1 MTDRPDQSIRDLF
14 AEAAA
19 LAPEARAAFLD
30 SRCADN
36 AELRRELESL
46 LEYHES
52 TTGFLSG
59 SPLQD
64 AGLAASASVGTLPAG
79 TRIGRYTVVRLL
91 GAGGMGLVYEAT
103 QDAPRRA
110 VALKLMRPGLV
121 SADLLRRFERE
132 AQTLARLQHP
142 GIAQVYEAG
151 MERAAQSA
159 MPYLA
164 MELVPG
170 QPLTT
175 YAAGRPVR
183 EKLELF
189 ARLAEAVAHAH
200 QRGVVHRDL
209 KPANV
214 LVDAGGQPK
223 VLDFGIARLI
233 EEAPRVTGSTR
244 TGQVLGTLAYLSPE
258 QAEGDPDRV
267 DIRADVYALGVI
279 LYELLAGRLPLDM
292 TKSSVHEA
300 ARLLRDV
307 EPAPLGRADSTL
319 RGDLETIAAKAMEKD
334 PGRRYQSAADLAA
347 DVRRHLRHEPI
358 QARPASQIYLLK
370 KFVRRNRTP
379 VAALIAV
386 LAALG
391 GGLAVAA
398 WQAARAADERDRA
411 REEARI
417 SEQVSQFMSDLLAA
431 ADPDQARGKDVTVR
445 EVLDRASEQ
454 LDPAKVERP
463 EVRAKLHMT
472 LGKTYS
478 GLGDYAKAE
487 KHCREALRINRE
499 LGPAAQ
505 DKALNAQ
512 AGLIDALRW
521 QEKRPEAEQ
530 LARAGLAEARA
541 MNPSNDYS
549 FIQMITALSNI
560 LPENSDEARQL
571 YEETITAVERA
582 YGTESDDAARAWSNL
597 GVWYLDNGRAA
608 EGEPLFRRSLEVRR
622 RVLGPDHPNTL
633 ISLSNVANSL
643 INSDRAAQ
651 AVVLQRDLV
660 EMSLKVLGP
669 RHPTLARRVNNY
681 AQALETAGD
690 AEAAAALTKRHA
702 DLSRQPGG
710 APSSVTV
717 TYLARLTGILT
728 RAKRFDEAEIAA
740 RQAEQAAAALYAPDD
755 DRLTQTWTL
764 YFDLY
769 EAWGKQEEFDK
780 WRRKLRGTKWLP
792 LDHPQAG
799 DP

>member
-1 MTDRPDQSIRDLF
+1 MTAGPEQHIRDLF
-14 AEAAA
+14 VEAAG
-19 LAPEARAAFLD
+19 LPPDRRGAFLAA
-30 SRCADN
+30 RCGDDAD
-36 AELRRELESL
+36 LRRELESL
-46 LEYHES
+46 LEFHEN

-59 SPLQD
+59 SPFQD
-64 AGLAASASVGTLPAG
+64 IGPAAIGTLPTG

-170 QPLTT
+170 QPLTA

-214 LVDAGGQPK
+214 LVDAAGHPK
-223 VLDFGIARLI
+223 VLDFGIARLM
-233 EEAPRVTGSTR
+233 EEAPRATGSTR

-258 QAEGDPDRV
+258 QADGDPDRV

-279 LYELLAGRLPLDM
+279 LYELLSGRLPLDM

-300 ARLLRDV
+300 ARLLRDI

-319 RGDLETIAAKAMEKD
+319 RGDLETIAARAMEKD
-334 PGRRYQSAADLAA
+334 PARRYQSAADLAA

-358 QARPASQIYLLK
+358 QARPASQIYLLR

-379 VAALIAV
+379 VAALAAV

-398 WQAARAADERDRA
+398 WQAARASDERDRA

-431 ADPDQARGKDVTVR
+431 ADPDQSRGREVTVR

-454 LDPAKVERP
+454 LDPARVGRA
-463 EVRAKLHMT
+463 EVRAKLHAT

-478 GLGDYAKAE
+478 GLGDWAKTE
-487 KHCREALRINRE
+487 SHFREAMRINRG

-505 DKALNAQ
+505 DKAINAQ
-512 AGLIDALRW
+512 AGLIDALQR
-521 QEKRPEAEQ
+521 QDRADEAAE
-530 LARAGLAEARA
+530 LARAGLAEARTMVPA
-541 MNPSNDYS
+541 NDES
-549 FIQMITALSNI
+549 LIQMLTALSNS
-560 LPENSDEARQL
+560 LPDDSEEARRL
-571 YEETITAVERA
+571 YEETIPVVERV

-597 GVWYLDNGRAA
+597 GVWYMDNGRAT
-608 EGEPLFRRSLEVRR
+608 EGEPLFRRSLAVRT
-622 RVLGPDHPNTL
+622 RVLGPDHPSTL
-633 ISLSNVANSL
+633 VSLSNVANCL
-643 INSDRAAQ
+643 IGSDQ
-651 AVVLQRDLV
+651 PEEAVPVMRDLV
-660 EMSLKVLGP
+660 ELSVKVLGP
-669 RHPTLARRVNNY
+669 RHPTVTRRVNNY
-681 AQALETAGD
+681 TMALERTGSVQAAVD
-690 AEAAAALTKRHA
+690 AFKRHA

-710 APSSVTV
+710 APSEATV
-717 TYLARLTGILT
+717 EYLARLSGLLK
-728 RAKRFDEAEIAA
+728 RARRFDEAEIAA
-740 RQAEQAAAALYAPDD
+740 GQAEQAATALYPPGD

-769 EAWGKQEEFDK
+769 EAWGKREEFDT
-780 WRRKLRGTKWLP
+780 WRRKLRGTRWLP